1 MGNRKFYDQLIAD
14 LCQHEKD
21 KITDET
27 DVTTLKDYMQ
37 VSILARHSCLVLRE
51 RPLKKGE
58 VLPGSLS
65 LKKGEVLHGSL
76 SLQYLS
82 HLDEC
87 PADIGGKS
95 NTWRRLTLDGM
106 IIII

>member
-37 VSILARHSCLVLRE
+37 VSILARRSCLVLTE
-51 RPLKKGE
+51 RP
-58 VLPGSLS
+58 

-106 IIII
+106 ISSYFE